1 MNERENTASFLR
13 GLTDEQLAAQAKD
26 AANTLFRLRVQAQTD
41 RLDVPSEMRRNR
53 QLTAR
58 IKTIMNERARKS

>member
-1 MNERENTASFLR
+1 MSERENTASFLR

-41 RLDVPSEMRRNR
+41 RLDVPSELRRNR
-53 QLTAR
+53 QLIAR
-58 IKTIMNERARKS
+58 IKTIMNERARQS

>member
-13 GLTDEQLAAQAKD
+13 GLTDDQLAAQAKD

-53 QLTAR
+53 QLIAR